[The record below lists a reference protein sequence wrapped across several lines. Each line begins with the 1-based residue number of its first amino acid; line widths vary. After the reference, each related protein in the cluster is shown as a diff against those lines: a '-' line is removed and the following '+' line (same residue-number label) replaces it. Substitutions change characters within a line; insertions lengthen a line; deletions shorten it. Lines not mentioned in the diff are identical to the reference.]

1 MEAIQNMEQL
11 LEKLVNEQRESSGL
25 IGLGAIIVQDG
36 KVIGPMVSGKR
47 RKGKEASLT
56 SEDLWHIGSVT
67 KSFTATMIA
76 RLVEKGKLNWNTTI
90 KEFFSKT
97 DGLNLSWYNV
107 TLEHLLTHTSG
118 AVANFPF
125 LVNFKNPAE
134 GVERMEA
141 RESAVINI
149 LKKEPETELGSTFT
163 YSNVGYTIAGVIAEK
178 VTGTPWEELI
188 NEEVFI
194 PLQIQNGGFGP
205 PLNTDKELSQPRGHR
220 SLFGFTIAVDTQ
232 DDNSPIIGPA
242 GTIHLSLS
250 DLSLFANEHLKGV
263 QGKSTLLKPET
274 FQRLHK
280 PSLDDYAYGWI
291 VETPQD
297 LAVGPV
303 IWHNGSNTMWYTL
316 LAIIPNINT
325 VVAFTSNQGSFDV
338 AEQSAWKIIKEVV
351 QDKHNKNLKRD
362 C

>member
-1 MEAIQNMEQL
+1 MEALQNMEQL

-47 RKGKEASLT
+47 RKGSLASLNG
-56 SEDLWHIGSVT
+56 EDQWHIGSVT
-67 KSFTATMIA
+67 KTFTATMIA
-76 RLVEKGKLNWNTTI
+76 RLVEKGELDWNTPI
-90 KEFFSKT
+90 KEVFPEVN
-97 DGLNLSWYNV
+97 GLNAGWNNV
-107 TLEHLLTHTSG
+107 TLQHLLTHTSG

-125 LVNFKNPAE
+125 LVNFKNPGE
-134 GVERMEA
+134 GLERMGA

-149 LKKEPETELGSTFT
+149 LKKEPKTELGSTFT

-188 NEEVFI
+188 NQEVFI
-194 PLQIQNGGFGP
+194 PLQIQKGGFGP

-220 SLFGFTIAVDTQ
+220 NLFGFTIAVDTQ
-232 DDNSPIIGPA
+232 DDNTPIIGPA
-242 GTIHLSLS
+242 GTMHLSLS
-250 DLSLFANEHLKGV
+250 DLSLFANEHLKGL
-263 QGKSTLLKPET
+263 QGKGTLLKTET

-280 PSLDDYAYGWI
+280 PLLDNYAYGWI
-291 VETPQD
+291 VDSPKE

-303 IWHNGSNTMWYTL
+303 LWHNGSNTMWYTL

-325 VVAFTSNQGSFDV
+325 VVAIASNDGNFDV
-338 AEQSAWKIIKEVV
+338 AEQCAWEIIEEVV
-351 QDKHNKNLKRD
+351 QNKYNEQINKD
-362 C
+362 